1 MIRNILIWLLALIIL
16 TYLLG
21 PALAADIAVAS
32 LLLYI
37 LYKLVGIVTVD
48 RA

>member
-1 MIRNILIWLLALIIL
+1 MIRKILIWLFVLVVL

-21 PALAADIAVAS
+21 PQLAADIAVAS
-32 LLLYI
+32 LFLYVC
-37 LYKLVGIVTVD
+37 YKLVGIVTVD